1 MRAMRKY
8 FRHYQ
13 EIRGRLTSQKWAHLL
28 SGHPEDFMKK
38 ICDKIHHPQLAC
50 SINLSQRISSF
61 YPWAFSHD
69 NCDNCGIK
77 RLHKISENEILINS
91 NTVIDPIKWKNIA
104 GQDLKAMILVKHS
117 LS

>member
-1 MRAMRKY
+1 MTRYIIHNLRVASTY
-8 FRHYQ
+8 
-13 EIRGRLTSQKWAHLL
+13 L
-28 SGHPEDFMKK
+28 SVFPPS
-38 ICDKIHHPQLAC
+38 IHG
-50 SINLSQRISSF
+50 I
-61 YPWAFSHD
+61 FSRD